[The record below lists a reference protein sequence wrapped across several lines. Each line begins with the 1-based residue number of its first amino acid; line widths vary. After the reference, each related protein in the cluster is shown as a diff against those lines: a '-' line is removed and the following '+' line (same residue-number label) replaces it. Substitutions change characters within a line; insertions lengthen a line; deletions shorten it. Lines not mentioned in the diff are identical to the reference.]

1 MTHQELGTA
10 LTEARSAR
18 GLSLLDVERDTR
30 ISTKYLKALEEG
42 RLEELPAPVYA
53 RAFTRTYAQYLG
65 LNAVQLVQ
73 QLPGAKPEP
82 ELPPLPEVG
91 NEATMT
97 RLSASWMVAG
107 VVVLLL
113 FAVGMVMFW
122 TRGDG
127 GAESVSNEPQ
137 QEQPVGEGAEQPQPQ
152 EPPPV
157 VVQDGVVPDLVDEH
171 VLVAVSA
178 LSEAGV
184 PYVVIETENKDVPE
198 GTVFEQSPS
207 AESAAADDTVVTLM
221 VSRG

>member
-1 MTHQELGTA
+1 MTHEELGTA
-10 LTEARSAR
+10 LTSARSAK

-97 RLSASWMVAG
+97 KLSASWAVAG
-107 VVVLLL
+107 VVVVLL
-113 FAVGMVMFW
+113 FVVGMVMFW
-122 TRGDG
+122 TRGSG
-127 GAESVSNEPQ
+127 GDESVSNAPA
-137 QEQPVGEGAEQPQPQ
+137 QEVPSGAGAEQPQAQ
-152 EPPPV
+152 EPAPV
-157 VVQDGVVPDLVDEH
+157 VVQEGIVPDLVDEH
-171 VLVAVSA
+171 VLVAVNA
-178 LSEAGV
+178 LAEAGY
-184 PYVVIETENKDVPE
+184 PYVVIEVENDEVPAS
-198 GTVFEQSPS
+198 TVFEQSPS
-207 AESAAADDTVVTLM
+207 AESAASDDTVVTLM
-221 VSRG
+221 VARS